1 MFPLP
6 SSSIHF
12 AYNISKP
19 TCHVN
24 HLPPYLEKYD
34 QFKAKGVDILAVLAA
49 NDVFVMS
56 GWGRVEG
63 VKDKVRILL
72 VSILKH
78 DLIDIY
84 YTVDFDAL

>member
-6 SSSIHF
+6 SSSIHL
-12 AYNISKP
+12 AYNTSKP

-63 VKDKVRILL
+63 VKDKVRILF
-72 VSILKH
+72 VSVLNTRP
-78 DLIDIY
+78 D
-84 YTVDFDAL
+84 

>member
-6 SSSIHF
+6 SSSIYL

-72 VSILKH
+72 VSILN
-78 DLIDIY
+78 
-84 YTVDFDAL
+84 TT